1 MKHNIIKTENYLL
14 AVDDSEIKYD
24 DHFIDEYKMLYM
36 LKTESTEKY
45 KSVKKVISHLPLNEA
60 PLLEGVPLLPPFENE
75 VEEVWEQ
82 GLGAELEK
90 LPYTKHLDDGQYND
104 GQLAGFEFGATW
116 GYNKAKEK
124 YKYTEEDLSKA
135 IDMARNGN
143 RKVIDTKG
151 VEYLFI
157 LQEDKIIQSLQ
168 QSKMPV
174 AFECE
179 IFEAKDLKSVD
190 GDWLKLGKPKTTTNP
205 QGQTV
210 LVGKYI
216 Y

>member
-1 MKHNIIKTENYLL
+1 MKHNIIKTEKYLL
-14 AVDDSEIKYD
+14 AVDDSEIKERDYCLAD
-24 DHFIDEYKMLYM
+24 IGGFYSVVAYNRAFTKHYYK
-36 LKTESTEKY
+36 KITA
-45 KSVKKVISHLPLNEA
+45 HLPLNNS
-60 PLLEGVPLLPPFENE
+60 PVLEGLPLLPPLEDE

-82 GLGAELEK
+82 GLGAELQK

-116 GYNKAKEK
+116 GYNAAKK
-124 YKYTEEDLSKA
+124 RYKYTEGDLRKA

-151 VEYLFI
+151 VEYLLR

-168 QSKMPV
+168 QPKTPV
-174 AFECE
+174 AFECLTFDTGNDE
-179 IFEAKDLKSVD
+179 LD
-190 GDWLKLGKPKTTTNP
+190 GTHILGIRTTTNP

-210 LVGKYI
+210 LAGKYI

>member
-14 AVDDSEIKYD
+14 VVDDSQIKYD

-45 KSVKKVISHLPLNEA
+45 KSVKKVISHLPLNNS
-60 PLLEGVPLLPPFENE
+60 PVLEGVPVLPPLEDGVVELAQAYVINTPDNE
-75 VEEVWEQ
+75 PLRVYAFIE
-82 GLGAELEK
+82 
-90 LPYTKHLDDGQYND
+90 
-104 GQLAGFEFGATW
+104 
-116 GYNKAKEK
+116 GYKKAKEK
-124 YKYTEEDLSKA
+124 YKYTEEDIDKA
-135 IDMARNGN
+135 YRAGMKFVG
-143 RKVIDTKG
+143 
-151 VEYLFI
+151 
-157 LQEDKIIQSLQ
+157 EDKGSYKEFIQSLQ
-168 QSKMPV
+168 QPKMPV

-190 GDWLKLGKPKTTTNP
+190 EDWLKLGQPKTTTNP

>member
-1 MKHNIIKTENYLL
+1 MTHNIIKTENYLL
-14 AVDDSEIKYD
+14 VVDDSEIKYD

-60 PLLEGVPLLPPFENE
+60 PILEGVPLLPPLEDDDK
-75 VEEVWEQ
+75 EVWEQ
-82 GLGAELEK
+82 GLGAELQK
-90 LPYTKHLDDGQYND
+90 LPYTKHLDDGQYNA
-104 GQLAGFEFGATW
+104 GQLVGFEIGATW

-124 YKYTEEDLSKA
+124 YKYTEEDLRKA
-135 IDMARNGN
+135 IRMC
-143 RKVIDTKG
+143 KG
-151 VEYLFI
+151 EFTI
-157 LQEDKIIQSLQ
+157 EEIIQSLQ
-168 QSKMPV
+168 QPKMPV
-174 AFECE
+174 AFECLTFDTGNDE
-179 IFEAKDLKSVD
+179 LD
-190 GDWLKLGKPKTTTNP
+190 GTHILGIRTTTNP